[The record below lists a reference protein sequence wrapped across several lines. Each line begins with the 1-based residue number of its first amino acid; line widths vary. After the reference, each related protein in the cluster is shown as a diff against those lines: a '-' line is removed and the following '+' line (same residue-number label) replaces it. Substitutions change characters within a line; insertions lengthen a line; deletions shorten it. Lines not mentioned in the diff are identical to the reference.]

1 MDSKATALRKL
12 MASGEMLLIPGCFDP
27 LGGRLIEE
35 LGYKAAYVGGFAT
48 GSHLVHTEPLLQ
60 LNDQVEVAA
69 RIAKVIDIPVL
80 ADAHA
85 GWGDA
90 LHTVRTVRE
99 FEAAGIA
106 GFHIEDQV
114 VPKRAS
120 YFKNIIHILPRDEF
134 IQKMKIA
141 VKAKKNPDTVIIG
154 RTDAFA
160 AQGGGRD
167 EAVARAKAMIDIGV
181 DMIFFRGAR
190 EIEHYEY
197 FRKQLGDFPQ
207 FTVAHGDIP
216 ADFFRKLKFNII
228 VYPTAA
234 TIVYY
239 SAMRQLY
246 ITLKEKG
253 LGSYTKDE
261 YWETRKLLYQ
271 TVDLPA
277 MWELE
282 RETVEDIDMPETSLP
297 VTNLKAKRRI
307 AS

>member
-1 MDSKATALRKL
+1 MNKASELRKL
-12 MASGEMLLIPGCFDP
+12 MAAGETLIIPGCFDP

-48 GSHLVHTEPLLQ
+48 GAHLVHTEPLLQ
-60 LNDQVEVAA
+60 INDQVEVAA
-69 RIAKVIDIPVL
+69 RIAKVIDIPLL
-80 ADAHA
+80 ADAHS

-90 LHTVRTVRE
+90 LHTIRTVRE
-99 FEAAGIA
+99 FEAAGVA
-106 GFHIEDQV
+106 GIHIEDQV

-134 IQKMKIA
+134 IKKMSYA
-141 VKAKKNPDTVIIG
+141 VKAKKNKDTVIIG

-160 AQGGGRD
+160 AQGGGRE
-167 EAVARAKAMIDIGV
+167 EAVARAKAMIDVGV

-190 EIEHYEY
+190 DVEHYEY
-197 FRKQLGDFPQ
+197 FHKQIGDFPQ
-207 FTVAHGDIP
+207 FTVAHGDIA
-216 ADFFRKLKFNII
+216 ADLFKKWGFRIV

-239 SAMRQLY
+239 RALRELY
-246 ITLKEKG
+246 VTLKEKG
-253 LGSYTKDE
+253 LGPYTRDQ
-261 YWETRKLLYQ
+261 YWDTRKLLYQ

-282 RETVEDIDMPETSLP
+282 RETVEDVEMPEMKLP
-297 VTNLKAKRRI
+297 VSELKPRRKI

>member
-1 MDSKATALRKL
+1 MISKAAQLRKL
-12 MASGEMLLIPGCFDP
+12 MKSEEMILIPGCFDP

-35 LGYKAAYVGGFAT
+35 LGYPAAYVGGFAT
-48 GSHLVHTEPLLQ
+48 GAHLVHTEPLLQ
-60 LNDQVEVAA
+60 INDQTEVAS
-69 RIAKVIDIPVL
+69 RIAKMIDIPVL
-80 ADAHA
+80 ADAHS

-90 LHTVRTVRE
+90 LHTIRTVRE
-99 FEAAGIA
+99 FEAAGVA

-120 YFKNIIHILPRDEF
+120 YFKNIIHIIPRDEF
-134 IQKMKIA
+134 IQKMAMA
-141 VKAKKNPDTVIIG
+141 VKAKKDPDTVIIG
-154 RTDAFA
+154 RTDAYA
-160 AQGGGRD
+160 AVGGGRE
-167 EAVARAKAMIDIGV
+167 EAVERAKEMIKVGV

-190 EIEHYEY
+190 EIEDYEY

-239 SAMRQLY
+239 RALRELY
-246 ITLKEKG
+246 TTLKEKG
-253 LGSYTKDE
+253 LGNYTKE
-261 YWETRKLLYQ
+261 QYWDTRKLLYQ

-282 RETVEDIDMPETSLP
+282 RATVEDVDMPEKSLP
-297 VTNLKAKRRI
+297 VTGLKPRRKI
-307 AS
+307 A